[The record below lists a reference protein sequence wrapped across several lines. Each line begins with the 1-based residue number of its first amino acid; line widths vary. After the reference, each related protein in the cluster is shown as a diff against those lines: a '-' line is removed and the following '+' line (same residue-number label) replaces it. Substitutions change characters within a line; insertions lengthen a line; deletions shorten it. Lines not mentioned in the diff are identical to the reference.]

1 MAVKTTYPVLI
12 IAFLIVILNSILL
25 LGFKKKYRRGFTTYD
40 FFLVSFTIANLIQ
53 GVFTYPFVLYTL
65 VSEQNKNHWQCI
77 IAAVLMLNCSVST
90 IWHLIILSFER
101 FFSLKYPLFYAKHN
115 KSRLWRGIGVSIPW
129 LSGCFW
135 SFPPLFGWNRYD
147 IEFQGRPDC
156 NIDLRD
162 HSKSGLS
169 YLYSLFVFNYIVPIM
184 AFAFTFYHLRIELK
198 KISKMARR
206 AIGVGS
212 KIAKASMKT
221 EKTQTIL
228 IIIMVV
234 SFMVAWTPY
243 SVLVFYRTAQEN
255 EIEVYIYELS
265 AILAKTSCIF
275 NPIIYGLVY
284 KDIRDAILKSIVG
297 KKRRNNRVSILATET
312 DILPN
317 YSVAMVSA
325 TPKVCSLDG
334 CYN

>member
-1 MAVKTTYPVLI
+1 MAVETTYPVLI
-12 IAFLIVILNSILL
+12 IAFLIVIFNSLLL
-25 LGFKKKYRRGFTTYD
+25 LGLKKKYRRGFTTYD
-40 FFLVSFTIANLIQ
+40 FLLVSFTFANLIQ

-65 VSEQNKNHWQCI
+65 VSEQNESHWQCI
-77 IAAVLMLNCSVST
+77 TSAVLMLNCSIST
-90 IWHLIILSFER
+90 IWHLIMLSFER
-101 FFSLKYPLFYAKHN
+101 FFSLKYPIFYAKHN
-115 KSRLWRGIGVSIPW
+115 KSWLWRGVGVSIPW

-147 IEFQGRPDC
+147 IEFQGRPNC

-198 KISKMARR
+198 KIFEMARK
-206 AIGVGS
+206 AIGVES
-212 KIAKASMKT
+212 KIAKASKKT

-284 KDIRDAILKSIVG
+284 RDIRDAILKSVVW
-297 KKRRNNRVSILATET
+297 KKRRNNRVSAIATKTEILRH
-312 DILPN
+312 N
-317 YSVAMVSA
+317 NVAVVNAS
-325 TPKVCSLDG
+325 SLV
-334 CYN
+334 